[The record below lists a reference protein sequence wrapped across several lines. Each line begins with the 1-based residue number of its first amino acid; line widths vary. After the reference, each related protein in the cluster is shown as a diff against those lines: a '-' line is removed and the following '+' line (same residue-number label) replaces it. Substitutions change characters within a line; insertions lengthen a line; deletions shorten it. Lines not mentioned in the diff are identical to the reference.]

1 MGKSHQ
7 SLKISKLE
15 GHQDDVKPNIF
26 KCEVCEVELTS
37 EVDLKNHIGGKKH
50 QSKLASVKMLPRV
63 SSSTQPSSSQRRTD
77 YECQLCQ
84 IPMTGEEALKAHNAG
99 KKHQAKLASAILE
112 PPLQSWASN
121 KASSSPSSAENNFDC
136 ELCQISMTGDED
148 LRAHNAGK
156 KHQAKLAAANCK
168 ASSSSQ
174 SSPFHCLLCGL
185 TLTGPVDLENHKA
198 GKSHQAKLTS
208 GQASKEDPGRQCQ
221 KPSLPS
227 SDLRCDLCDVKFT
240 GDVDLRAHMDGK
252 KHKAKLGAA
261 RG

>member
-26 KCEVCEVELTS
+26 KCEVCDVELTS

-50 QSKLASVKMLPRV
+50 QSKLASV

-84 IPMTGEEALKAHNAG
+84 IPMTGEEDLKAHNAG

-121 KASSSPSSAENNFDC
+121 KAIRN
-136 ELCQISMTGDED
+136 
-148 LRAHNAGK
+148 
-156 KHQAKLAAANCK
+156 
-168 ASSSSQ
+168 
-174 SSPFHCLLCGL
+174 
-185 TLTGPVDLENHKA
+185 TLV
-198 GKSHQAKLTS
+198 
-208 GQASKEDPGRQCQ
+208 
-221 KPSLPS
+221 
-227 SDLRCDLCDVKFT
+227 
-240 GDVDLRAHMDGK
+240 
-252 KHKAKLGAA
+252 
-261 RG
+261 